1 MLYTN
6 SNYLVQLQ
14 NDILDANVPLKYLYL
29 KMYCVP
35 CGREFIIGD

>member
-14 NDILDANVPLKYLYL
+14 NDIIDANVPLKYFTLECIVCL
-29 KMYCVP
+29 V
-35 CGREFIIGD
+35 DVDLL